1 MTLKNETYI
10 LNVNKNSLLKYYD
23 FFDKRFQKQAKRY
36 SLVTKYL
43 DLGVKVIRLQI
54 AYKDF
59 LPQLKRYFSCSLKDN
74 VTGYD
79 ETIYIWKDDIQSYLN
94 EQYNKSK
101 WITVS
106 CQNQQYI
113 RIDLGNKII
122 NAENPEG
129 KKYYF
134 IAQDFSYDILSKQ
147 GHLFV
152 RHISQMVSTSNS
164 ALVHSAAVGINGKG
178 VLICAMG
185 GSGKSTLS
193 VSCLADGFQYVSDDY
208 LILSKKD
215 DNNLAAYPIYSMITL
230 SDKIYKQMANLKSE
244 FMCDNYNNTK
254 YILNISG
261 YDNVITNLP
270 IKAVVFP
277 KISNITEPT
286 IEKTNKS
293 KAITQLVYST
303 ATQMNADK
311 DARYIKLL
319 ISFVK
324 DLDFYQINL
333 SSNLSKNV
341 RILKNF
347 VKEL

>member
-23 FFDKRFQKQAKRY
+23 FFDKRFQNRVKQD
-36 SLVTKYL
+36 SLIIKYL
-43 DLGVKVIRLQI
+43 DLGIKVIRLQI

-59 LPQLKRYFSCSLKDN
+59 LPQLKQYFSCSLKDN
-74 VTGYD
+74 VDGYD
-79 ETIYIWKDDIQSYLN
+79 ETVYIWKDNIQSYIN
-94 EQYNKSK
+94 EQYSKSK

-134 IAQDFSYDILSKQ
+134 IAEDFSYDILSKQ

-152 RHISQMVSTSNS
+152 KHISQIVRTSNS
-164 ALVHSAAVGINGKG
+164 ALVHSAAVGMDNKG

-193 VSCLADGFQYVSDDY
+193 VSCLIDGFQYVSDDY
-208 LILSKKD
+208 LILNKT
-215 DNNLAAYPIYSMITL
+215 DNDLTAYPIYSMITL
-230 SDKIYKQMANLKSE
+230 SQKIYKQMTNLKSE
-244 FMCDNYNNTK
+244 FMCNNYNNTK
-254 YILNISG
+254 YILSISD
-261 YDNVITNLP
+261 YDSIITKLP

-277 KISNITEPT
+277 KISDVYEPT
-286 IEKTNKS
+286 IEKTNKNR
-293 KAITQLVYST
+293 ALTQLVYST

-311 DARYIKLL
+311 DVQYIKLL

-324 DLDFYQINL
+324 DLD
-333 SSNLSKNV
+333 KNV
-341 RILKNF
+341 KILKQF
-347 VKEL
+347 VKEI

>member
-1 MTLKNETYI
+1 
-10 LNVNKNSLLKYYD
+10 
-23 FFDKRFQKQAKRY
+23 
-36 SLVTKYL
+36 
-43 DLGVKVIRLQI
+43 
-54 AYKDF
+54 
-59 LPQLKRYFSCSLKDN
+59 
-74 VTGYD
+74 
-79 ETIYIWKDDIQSYLN
+79 
-94 EQYNKSK
+94 
-101 WITVS
+101 
-106 CQNQQYI
+106 
-113 RIDLGNKII
+113 
-122 NAENPEG
+122 
-129 KKYYF
+129 
-134 IAQDFSYDILSKQ
+134 
-147 GHLFV
+147 
-152 RHISQMVSTSNS
+152 
-164 ALVHSAAVGINGKG
+164 
-178 VLICAMG
+178 
-185 GSGKSTLS
+185 
-193 VSCLADGFQYVSDDY
+193 
-208 LILSKKD
+208 
-215 DNNLAAYPIYSMITL
+215 
-230 SDKIYKQMANLKSE
+230 MANLKSE